1 MSDVVAS
8 VVEQISVLLGSC
20 RDARLWGLSDAP
32 GDELLGRVHQQLG
45 QITGT
50 LLLPLVREA
59 ESRGLAA
66 AHDVPSMTAWLRDSL
81 NVRPGEA
88 GRLLRLARDLDGDL
102 PETAAALADGAISVE
117 HAQVIADAVRA
128 LPAETPAET
137 RVAAERELVAHSG
150 TFNPDEVALLGRRVL
165 DVVDP
170 DHGEELL
177 RRQAEREAAEAH
189 TRRDLR
195 ISPAGPGLKR
205 ICGLLDTEGA

>member
-20 RDARLWGLSDAP
+20 RDARLWGLSDAQV
-32 GDELLGRVHQQLG
+32 DELLVRVHQQLG

-66 AHDVPSMTAWLRDSL
+66 AHDAPSMTAWLRDSL

-117 HAQVIADAVRA
+117 HAQVIAEAVRA

-177 RRQAEREAAEAH
+177 RRQAERE
-189 TRRDLR
+189 
-195 ISPAGPGLKR
+195 
-205 ICGLLDTEGA
+205 